1 MKLSTAL
8 IILGLIL
15 MGIGLILMGT
25 GIIHSVESAHE
36 RAAYIAGCVEGQRM
50 AMKSDSRMQGIIIK
64 ECEQNWENYKERNR

>member
-36 RAAYIAGCVEGQRM
+36 RAAYIVGCVEAKQQ

-64 ECEQNWENYKERNR
+64 ECEQNWKNYKERNR

>member
-15 MGIGLILMGT
+15 IGT

-64 ECEQNWENYKERNR
+64 ECEQNWKNYKERNR